1 MYSYRMG
8 VVSEPVPGGRLD
20 RMDNVHPALRS
31 CWHPVCRSTDVA
43 DGAVVP
49 VRLLGEAW
57 AVARIDGVLAA
68 FVDRCP
74 HRMAPLSAGT
84 VVDAALQCAYHGYRF
99 GADGR
104 CVAIPALGE
113 NAHIPPRAALTMA
126 SAVTERYGLVWMAI
140 DPPVVDLIDV
150 PEWDDPSF
158 TVVALPTLDWNA
170 GAAQMTDNFLDLA
183 HFPYLHPATFGD
195 AAATVVRDYAVQR
208 DGFTFTTDYRHVTRH
223 IGVAGAGEEP
233 VTDERSDTFVYVAP
247 FSIRLRIEYCAEDV
261 VLTIAFFHQPVDATM
276 TSACTASTCAT
287 TSPTGGPPRMRPA
300 PSSWP
305 SRPRTVPCSSGSPT
319 SRSRSIR
326 SVEVHT
332 RADRITLEMRRIL
345 GDLVNAVAARE
356 ATS

>member
-8 VVSEPVPGGRLD
+8 VVREPVRGGRLD

-43 DGAVVP
+43 DDAVVP

-223 IGVAGAGEEP
+223 IGAAGAGEEP

-247 FSIRLRIEYCAEDV
+247 FSIRLRIEYRAEDV

-276 TSACTASTCAT
+276 TRLYCFDLRNDIADGRT
-287 TSPTGGPPRMRPA
+287 TEDAARAFQLAVAAEDRA
-300 PSSWP
+300 LLE
-305 SRPRTVPCSSGSPT
+305 RLADK
-319 SRSRSIR
+319 SIPLDPQR
-326 SVEVHT
+326 EVHT
-332 RADRITLEMRRIL
+332 PRRPHHP
-345 GDLVNAVAARE
+345 GDAPHPR
-356 ATS
+356 